1 MLFLTGVKK
10 ECNVSHQRGREGQ
23 QFGNYRL
30 LQLLGRGGYGEVYLG
45 EHLYLQTQ
53 VAVKVLAASPE
64 QWVRDLIRTEAR
76 THARLDHPNI
86 VRILDFGF
94 EQDVPYLVMAYA
106 PGGTLRTLHPRGTPL
121 PLRRITFY
129 VYEIAKALQYAHDQ
143 KVIHR
148 DVKPENLLLGP
159 GNTIQLS
166 DFGLAVVAH
175 QTHSLSEQDALGT
188 TMYMAPEQAR
198 GHARPASD
206 QYALGVLV
214 YEWLTGYPPFSGRS
228 TAELVLK
235 HQSSSPP
242 PLGEQGQPVSPDVE
256 QAVMK
261 ALAKDPHR
269 RWPDVLTFAL
279 QLVQACQE
287 TAPSYPGTIFTS
299 YRGHLDFVGALAWS
313 PDGRHVASGSY
324 DTIIRVWDVRT
335 GRTTMTFTGHDA
347 AVRSVAWSPDGR
359 FLASGSA
366 DQTARVWD
374 VLTGKQVTL
383 YQGHS
388 DQVDAVAWSPDGM
401 RLASAGDCTVHVW
414 HATTGSRYLMYQ
426 GHIEGRKALYTIF
439 NLAWSPSGF
448 YLASASEDGTVQVWD
463 AATGKPHQIYRGHG
477 AAEDLAWTR
486 DNTKILSLGSK
497 AHLWEVETGNR
508 LIRYDIPHMAF
519 CLALSPD
526 NRYVAIGGGK
536 AVVYVYEVA
545 TGTLLAQHRIHTDT
559 VWRLVWSPD
568 GTRLASV
575 SEREVYVWQAIK
587 AS

>member
-214 YEWLTGYPPFSGRS
+214 YEWLTGYPPFTVISKQAHS
-228 TAELVLK
+228 TKGWSKRYTCSCELLNT
-235 HQSSSPP
+235 
-242 PLGEQGQPVSPDVE
+242 QG
-256 QAVMK
+256 K
-261 ALAKDPHR
+261 
-269 RWPDVLTFAL
+269 
-279 QLVQACQE
+279 
-287 TAPSYPGTIFTS
+287 
-299 YRGHLDFVGALAWS
+299 
-313 PDGRHVASGSY
+313 
-324 DTIIRVWDVRT
+324 
-335 GRTTMTFTGHDA
+335 
-347 AVRSVAWSPDGR
+347 
-359 FLASGSA
+359 GSA
-366 DQTARVWD
+366 RHPARPIEKARASPAMFLRQTD
-374 VLTGKQVTL
+374 
-383 YQGHS
+383 H
-388 DQVDAVAWSPDGM
+388 
-401 RLASAGDCTVHVW
+401 
-414 HATTGSRYLMYQ
+414 
-426 GHIEGRKALYTIF
+426 E
-439 NLAWSPSGF
+439 
-448 YLASASEDGTVQVWD
+448 
-463 AATGKPHQIYRGHG
+463 
-477 AAEDLAWTR
+477 
-486 DNTKILSLGSK
+486 
-497 AHLWEVETGNR
+497 
-508 LIRYDIPHMAF
+508 
-519 CLALSPD
+519 
-526 NRYVAIGGGK
+526 K
-536 AVVYVYEVA
+536 AVLRA
-545 TGTLLAQHRIHTDT
+545 PQ
-559 VWRLVWSPD
+559 
-568 GTRLASV
+568 
-575 SEREVYVWQAIK
+575 
-587 AS
+587 